1 MDSTMRRF
9 EDIESKLWKLRIDLS
24 EHSALVRGLATKDD
38 IQNLKTDIDKIRADI
53 ATKERNREYY
63 TWLIGGLIIFWVSCY
78 VVTKLTQ

>member
-1 MDSTMRRF
+1 MRRF